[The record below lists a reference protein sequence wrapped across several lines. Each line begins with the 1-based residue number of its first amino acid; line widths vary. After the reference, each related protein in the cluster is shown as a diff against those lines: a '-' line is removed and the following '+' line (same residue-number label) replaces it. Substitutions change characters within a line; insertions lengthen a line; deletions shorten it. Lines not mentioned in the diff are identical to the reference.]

1 MYQTVI
7 GMSGEFLPHLFEE
20 FTRERSST
28 ESRLN
33 GTGLGMPIVKKLV
46 DLIQGSIEVESEVGK
61 GTRTTVTLPH
71 RIAQQED
78 TGSLAKKNKELRRKS
93 FPRKAH
99 PACRR

>member
-1 MYQTVI
+1 
-7 GMSGEFLPHLFEE
+7 MSGEFLPHLFEE

-33 GTGLGMPIVKKLV
+33 GTGLGMPIVKKPV
-46 DLIQGSIEVESEVGK
+46 DLMQGSIEVESEVGK

-78 TGSLAKKNKELRRKS
+78 TGSLAKKQRATTKVFSAESASCLQKITS
-93 FPRKAH
+93 
-99 PACRR
+99 